1 MMLLVTAML
10 DLFLVSLPV
19 ELQGFSGSNPPP
31 AEYQCGQYPISL
43 HITDEVENAMRVG
56 YMFVDGRVVKG
67 GYHSRGIYG
76 TFAHPRNGNN
86 NGEPD
91 YAIKDP
97 WYYFRADPSEGWLRV
112 LVLED
117 GTEIKCS
124 LIEQKQ

>member
-1 MMLLVTAML
+1 MMLLVAAML
-10 DLFLVSLPV
+10 DLLLVSLPA

-31 AEYQCGQYPISL
+31 PDLQCGKYPVSL

-124 LIEQKQ
+124 LIEQKM

>member
-1 MMLLVTAML
+1 MLLVTAML

-31 AEYQCGQYPISL
+31 PDRQCGKHPVSL

-76 TFAHPRNGNN
+76 TFAHPRNGSN

-97 WYYFRADPSEGWLRV
+97 WYYFRSDPSEGWLRV

>member
-31 AEYQCGQYPISL
+31 PDRQCGKHPVSL

-76 TFAHPRNGNN
+76 TFAHPRNGST

-97 WYYFRADPSEGWLRV
+97 WYYFRSDPSEGWLRV